1 MLYIA
6 DRILGSFGK
15 ECNCPYC
22 GRAGARAFW
31 RIAKC
36 RNPNCRRFNVE
47 YAQRFERRKQTGQGF
62 PSPNWEASA
71 PAQPESPARIKTRDA
86 SKGL

>member
-1 MLYIA
+1 MDFLTNPLL
-6 DRILGSFGK
+6 RFLGK

-31 RIAKC
+31 LVAKC
-36 RNPNCRRFNVE
+36 RNPNCRRFSTE

-62 PSPNWEASA
+62 PPANSESQTHDQPASLSLK
-71 PAQPESPARIKTRDA
+71 PPLGA
-86 SKGL
+86 SKEL